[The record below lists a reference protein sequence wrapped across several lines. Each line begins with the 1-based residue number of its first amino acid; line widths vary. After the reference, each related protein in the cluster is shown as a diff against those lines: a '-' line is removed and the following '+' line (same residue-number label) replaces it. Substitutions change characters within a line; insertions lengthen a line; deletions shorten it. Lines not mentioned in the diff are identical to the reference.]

1 MLVVT
6 PFKTAKEC
14 FDTLANLYE
23 RKAPNQK
30 RVPKNKL
37 RTLKM
42 EKDEGVASFF
52 TKISQV
58 RDQLLAIGVTVDEDD
73 LVQTVV
79 DGLPRSWE
87 TFLFV
92 VNGHEVQPYFK
103 RLWHNFLQEE
113 GRMQSKNH
121 VSKEWNLT
129 LHANT
134 RK

>member
-1 MLVVT
+1 MPAIT
-6 PFKTAKEC
+6 PLKTAKEC
-14 FDTLANLYE
+14 FDTLTNLYE

-58 RDQLLAIGVTVDEDD
+58 RDKLLAICVTVDDDD

-79 DGLPRSWE
+79 DGLPSSWE
-87 TFLFV
+87 TFLSV
-92 VNGHEVQPYFK
+92 VNGHEV
-103 RLWHNFLQEE
+103 
-113 GRMQSKNH
+113 
-121 VSKEWNLT
+121 
-129 LHANT
+129 
-134 RK
+134 